1 MGLTNSETNYNSDES
16 TGSCEGNPSNT
27 DPNTYFK
34 NLDLQ
39 LFVEEPL
46 AMLCSFRTFRNECL
60 STGNPKAH
68 YIEGLLQ
75 YFQHRRSIRG
85 LKHLRQSADANYDYG
100 VYIYSILMLCR
111 GNFSEGKKYL
121 DRLSWKANQ
130 ARTVQCLTMVKN
142 SKRNQSRFED
152 QIFNKYRLNG
162 APNKLRQSWHGQWMR
177 KFLLL

>member
-1 MGLTNSETNYNSDES
+1 MGSTNSETNYNSDES

-85 LKHLRQSADANYDYG
+85 LKHLRQSADANYDYEAISVKG
-100 VYIYSILMLCR
+100 KNTSI
-111 GNFSEGKKYL
+111 GYPGKLIKL
-121 DRLSWKANQ
+121 EL
-130 ARTVQCLTMVKN
+130 
-142 SKRNQSRFED
+142 
-152 QIFNKYRLNG
+152 FN
-162 APNKLRQSWHGQWMR
+162 A
-177 KFLLL
+177 

>member
-75 YFQHRRSIRG
+75 YFQHDSMEPLTNFDNHDMDSGCEDFYYFKRKEEFVDHIRS
-85 LKHLRQSADANYDYG
+85 
-100 VYIYSILMLCR
+100 
-111 GNFSEGKKYL
+111 
-121 DRLSWKANQ
+121 
-130 ARTVQCLTMVKN
+130 KN
-142 SKRNQSRFED
+142 K
-152 QIFNKYRLNG
+152 
-162 APNKLRQSWHGQWMR
+162 
-177 KFLLL
+177 

>member
-1 MGLTNSETNYNSDES
+1 MGSANSETNYNSDES

-75 YFQHRRSIRG
+75 YFQHG
-85 LKHLRQSADANYDYG
+85 ADPSEDSNIFVNLQMQTMIT
-100 VYIYSILMLCR
+100 VYIFIVY
-111 GNFSEGKKYL
+111 
-121 DRLSWKANQ
+121 
-130 ARTVQCLTMVKN
+130 
-142 SKRNQSRFED
+142 
-152 QIFNKYRLNG
+152 
-162 APNKLRQSWHGQWMR
+162 
-177 KFLLL
+177 